1 MVRGCM
7 SYNGVGTLAFV
18 DGNLSTK
25 GYQDIL
31 EKNFWP
37 NAAKYFPSED
47 FIFLDDNAP
56 VHRAQSTTKYKLRN
70 KIKSFSWPAQF
81 PDINKNY
88 CKYMALA

>member
-1 MVRGCM
+1 MVRGCI

-56 VHRAQSTTKYKLRN
+56 VHRARSTTKYKLRN
-70 KIKSFSWPAQF
+70 KIVIF
-81 PDINKNY
+81 
-88 CKYMALA
+88 LASTISRYK

>member
-1 MVRGCM
+1 M

-56 VHRAQSTTKYKLRN
+56 VHRARSTTKYKLIPQETSGGMPSAVN
-70 KIKSFSWPAQF
+70 TVVQ
-81 PDINKNY
+81 
-88 CKYMALA
+88 